1 MKRHAT
7 GRRATGRSAPQA
19 PTTTGAAAADRPAAD
34 PPAADRPAAD
44 RRVTVPHTAEPPP
57 PAEPPVPDGRAAERP
72 AVKRGVVKYG
82 ALALLAACA
91 VLVFAQCGA
100 AGGSPSGG
108 SAPASRGG
116 DGFNSTDVMFL
127 QMMLPHQEQGVKLV
141 RLAKRHAVR
150 PEVKTLAAAIET
162 TQVAEAREMQ
172 RRLREWRRPLRA
184 ESSEHAAH
192 GGMPETT
199 DAELAALEQAPPDRF
214 EREFLNLLIGHQDDA
229 VQMARLEIGGG
240 EDGWTK
246 RLAERVD
253 RSRSAQIDQMLAI
266 LRPPSTTK
274 PPSTKKP
281 QSTQKPR
288 STQAH
293 RSPKSLR
300 SAEGTRPPEDS
311 HRK

>member
-7 GRRATGRSAPQA
+7 DRRATGRPAPGDPA
-19 PTTTGAAAADRPAAD
+19 TTGDPERGRPAAD

-44 RRVTVPHTAEPPP
+44 RRVTVRHTAEPTP
-57 PAEPPVPDGRAAERP
+57 PAEPPVTDGRAAGRP

-82 ALALLAACA
+82 ALALLVACA
-91 VLVFAQCGA
+91 LLVFAQCGA

-116 DGFNSTDVMFL
+116 DGFNSDDVMFL

-141 RLAKRHAVR
+141 RLAKRHPVS

-172 RRLREWRRPLRA
+172 QRLREWRRPLRA
-184 ESSEHAAH
+184 DSHEHAAH

-199 DAELAALEQAPPDRF
+199 DAELAALERTPPDQF
-214 EREFLNLLIGHQDDA
+214 ERQFLNLLIGHQDDA
-229 VQMARLEIGGG
+229 VQMARLETGRG
-240 EDGWTK
+240 EDGWTR

-253 RSRSAQIDQMLAI
+253 RSRSAQIEQMLAI
-266 LRPPSTTK
+266 LRPPS
-274 PPSTKKP
+274 
-281 QSTQKPR
+281 QKAPR
-288 STQAH
+288 SPQALPSLKAL
-293 RSPKSLR
+293 RSP
-300 SAEGTRPPEDS
+300 EGTRPPEDS

>member
-1 MKRHAT
+1 
-7 GRRATGRSAPQA
+7 
-19 PTTTGAAAADRPAAD
+19 PAAD

-44 RRVTVPHTAEPPP
+44 RSVTVRHTAEPPP
-57 PAEPPVPDGRAAERP
+57 PAEPPVPDGRAAGRP

-82 ALALLAACA
+82 ALALLAAC
-91 VLVFAQCGA
+91 VLLVFAQCGA

-150 PEVKTLAAAIET
+150 PEVKLLAAAIET
-162 TQVAEAREMQ
+162 TQVAEAKEMQ
-172 RRLREWRRPLRA
+172 QRLRGWRRPLRA
-184 ESSEHAAH
+184 ESSEHASH

-199 DAELAALEQAPPDRF
+199 DAELAALERTPPDRF

-229 VQMARLEIGGG
+229 VQMARLETGSG

-246 RLAERVD
+246 RLAARVD
-253 RSRSAQIDQMLAI
+253 RSRSAQIEQMLAI
-266 LRPPSTTK
+266 LRPPSTEK
-274 PPSTKKP
+274 PRSTA
-281 QSTQKPR
+281 KPR

-300 SAEGTRPPEDS
+300 YAEGTRPPEDS

>member
-7 GRRATGRSAPQA
+7 GRRATGRPATGD
-19 PTTTGAAAADRPAAD
+19 PTTGSPATGRPAAD

-44 RRVTVPHTAEPPP
+44 RRVTVRHTAEPPP
-57 PAEPPVPDGRAAERP
+57 PAEPPVTDGRAAGRP

-91 VLVFAQCGA
+91 LLVFAQCGA

-108 SAPASRGG
+108 SAPGSRGG
-116 DGFNSTDVMFL
+116 AGFNATDVMFL
-127 QMMLPHQEQGVKLV
+127 QMMVPHQEQGVKLV
-141 RLAKRHAVR
+141 RLAERHSVR

-172 RRLREWRRPLRA
+172 QRLRGWRRPLRA
-184 ESSEHAAH
+184 ESHEHAAH

-199 DAELAALEQAPPDRF
+199 DAELAALERTPPDRF

-229 VQMARLEIGGG
+229 VQMARLETGRG
-240 EDGWTK
+240 EDAWTR

-266 LRPPSTTK
+266 LRPPS
-274 PPSTKKP
+274 PNA
-281 QSTQKPR
+281 PR
-288 STQAH
+288 SPQAH
-293 RSPKSLR
+293 RSRKPSDPRKEPAPRKTPTGSR
-300 SAEGTRPPEDS
+300 CSACAE
-311 HRK
+311 